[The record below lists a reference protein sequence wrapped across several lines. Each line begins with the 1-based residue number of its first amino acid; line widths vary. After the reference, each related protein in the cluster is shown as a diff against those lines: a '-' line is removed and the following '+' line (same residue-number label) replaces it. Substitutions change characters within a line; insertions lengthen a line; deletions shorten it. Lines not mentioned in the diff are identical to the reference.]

1 MFFNCLD
8 SFPTFL
14 GLFDP
19 SIAPIL
25 LYYSYIPIILVS
37 LFFGFYVY
45 FKSKQSLLAK
55 YLFAIAISFSLFI
68 LNEIIQWI
76 AVPIALVNFGW
87 AMAPL
92 FQALV
97 WIFTIYFFYYFL
109 EKKSMPWR
117 GQILLLIAF
126 LPIIIF
132 LPSRFNIVYFDIQNC
147 EAGQIGPLWYYLYA
161 LQIISTIWLL
171 VWGIVKYRHTAVR
184 KVKDQIIL
192 LAVGVSFFLFT
203 FSLSNILGEIFQTYE
218 INLVGPIGMV
228 LFIGLL
234 AYLIIEYKIFNI
246 KLFAAQALLVG
257 MVVLVGSQFFFIK
270 TVANQI
276 LTAITLVLVTVFGWR
291 LARSVKKEIASK
303 ERFER
308 LTVELKTANLQLKEV
323 DQQKTEFLSIASH
336 QLRTPLSILKGYIEL
351 IQDGAYGKTTKA
363 MYETLGQMDE
373 SNERLIKLVDEFLDI
388 TRIEQGR
395 TKFVFASHN
404 LNDLLTSVVK
414 ELTDRAGD
422 KSISIS
428 LKILEGKN
436 SELIMD
442 DEKIRHVVFN
452 FIDNA
457 IKYSETGV
465 IKVAARLDGNGVEV
479 TVKDSGLGFDKEDE
493 ANFFQKFY
501 RGKNVKGTN
510 VTGTGLGL
518 YVCRKFIE
526 THGGKVWAH
535 SFGLGKGSEF
545 GFWIPVQQLVDDK
558 GKA

>member
-535 SFGLGKGSEF
+535 SFGLGKGSES